1 MGCRRKVLSGVG
13 VGGKDIVAGWLV
25 SNTCR
30 SFQLSLDNCVRHVA
44 TNKRHVQHRLL
55 LSQAAYLSRAA
66 D

>member
-30 SFQLSLDNCVRHVA
+30 SMHELVLITSPM
-44 TNKRHVQHRLL
+44 
-55 LSQAAYLSRAA
+55 
-66 D
+66 